1 MNHLKKAMTWMATYL
16 AIYGL
21 FGFGLFILEESIQS
35 LQFGGW
41 QFEKTGSHAEILLN
55 SDLMEDM
62 NVTMRLVNN
71 IGGWMNPIGFIA
83 YNNYAKATDRYIT
96 ALRTTVFANAP
107 ELMDGRAMTVD
118 LRYQFVEPA
127 KTGFYAV
134 AGPVRVWCRDFPGD
148 PVVHKAGI
156 VRCDKKNAIVEIR

>member
-1 MNHLKKAMTWMATYL
+1 MATYL

-21 FGFGLFILEESIQS
+21 FGFGLFIIEESIQN

-55 SDLMEDM
+55 SDLMEGM
-62 NVTMRLVNN
+62 NTTMMTVNN
-71 IGGWMNPIGFIA
+71 IGGWMNPIGYIA
-83 YNNYAKATDRYIT
+83 YRNYHLATTRYIL

-107 ELMDGRAMTVD
+107 ELMDGRPMTID
-118 LRYQFVEPA
+118 LRYGFVEPA
-127 KTGFYAV
+127 PHGGFYARS
-134 AGPVRVWCRDFPGD
+134 AQVRIHVDTFPDD

-156 VRCDKKNAIVEIR
+156 VRYDKKNAIVEIR